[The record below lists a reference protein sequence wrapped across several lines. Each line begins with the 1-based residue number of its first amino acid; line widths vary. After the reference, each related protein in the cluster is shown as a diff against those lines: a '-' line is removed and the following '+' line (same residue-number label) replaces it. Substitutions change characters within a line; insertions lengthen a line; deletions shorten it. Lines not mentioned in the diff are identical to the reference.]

1 MTNEFKIG
9 LTVILAVIT
18 GYLGLRFMSDIPLFR
33 DPLEVTT
40 TFDRVDGL
48 SVGNIVYMNGLKIG
62 SVKGMDL
69 TDDYRVRV
77 VLGIDTDVRI
87 PDDSVARLTASGL
100 LDEKSIE
107 IRRGTSG
114 RMVSHGDSLSGAYVG
129 TLMED
134 LGSRSAELSGSV
146 AETIE
151 ELNLFLSQL
160 NRTLDEESSR
170 ALGQT
175 LRNLESTTAA
185 ASGVLTSKR
194 GEIEE
199 AIHSLNR
206 VMSRLD
212 SLSSDA
218 RTDSLLASLDRSARE
233 LESLGRGMDRSIGE
247 LNEIL
252 AKINQGEGTIGKLV
266 NDSSLYENVDSLS
279 VELKNVLRSLNENP
293 GRFLR
298 HMNLL
303 EIF

>member
-146 AETIE
+146 TETIE

>member
-1 MTNEFKIG
+1 
-9 LTVILAVIT
+9 
-18 GYLGLRFMSDIPLFR
+18 
-33 DPLEVTT
+33 
-40 TFDRVDGL
+40 
-48 SVGNIVYMNGLKIG
+48 
-62 SVKGMDL
+62 
-69 TDDYRVRV
+69 
-77 VLGIDTDVRI
+77 
-87 PDDSVARLTASGL
+87 
-100 LDEKSIE
+100 
-107 IRRGTSG
+107 
-114 RMVSHGDSLSGAYVG
+114 
-129 TLMED
+129 
-134 LGSRSAELSGSV
+134 
-146 AETIE
+146 
-151 ELNLFLSQL
+151 
-160 NRTLDEESSR
+160 EESSR